1 MMMAVRYP
9 GIPTTTDGSGQ
20 VVHVETHI
28 TEGSAAYPITP
39 STSMGVGYGNA
50 YSNGVKNLWGTK
62 LAFLEPESE
71 HSSASAAEGFAVAG
85 GRVTNFTSGQGL
97 ILMKE
102 VLYVI
107 SGKRLPI
114 VFHIGSRAM
123 TSQSLNVHAGHD
135 DIMGVS
141 DVGWGILFARNAQE
155 AGDLALIARK
165 TAEVTSTPF
174 FNVQDGFL
182 TTHTIENTL
191 LCEPEF
197 MKEYIGDPADHLR
210 NLMDP
215 YNPVMTGVVQNQDS
229 YMKGKIAQRYF
240 TDTVKPTLLD
250 SMAQFTEAT
259 GRPYGLIDCYQME
272 DAEVCII
279 GIGSMIE
286 TTTTVIDDLRA
297 EGRKVGCI
305 HVTCYRP
312 FPGAELA
319 AAVANCKAVAV
330 LERMDDPMAE
340 SNPLTAEFKAAL
352 VDAMQG
358 MPGFSTLEKMPTVHS
373 GSYGLGSR
381 DITSGDI
388 AAIYDLLESDAAPR
402 YFSIG
407 INHPTALA
415 PVSGLDGR
423 PKGSFS
429 MRGHS
434 VGGFGSV
441 TTNKI
446 IATVSADLFGKT
458 VQAFPKYGSEKKGLP
473 TNFFL
478 TIADERIKIHHE
490 LDILD
495 FIAVQDVHAF
505 ETSNPL
511 KGLREGGTI
520 FLQSTANTDEEV
532 WQGLPEAARQN
543 ILENNIRILY
553 LDTAKIA
560 REVSSSVD
568 LIVRMQGI
576 ILLGI
581 FLRSTPFASQ
591 TPETELYSSIEDS
604 LRKYFGKRGE
614 KVVQENLTCVKRGY
628 AEVNII
634 QPEDAPNME
643 VSV

>member
-1 MMMAVRYP
+1 
-9 GIPTTTDGSGQ
+9 
-20 VVHVETHI
+20 
-28 TEGSAAYPITP
+28 
-39 STSMGVGYGNA
+39 
-50 YSNGVKNLWGTK
+50 
-62 LAFLEPESE
+62 
-71 HSSASAAEGFAVAG
+71 
-85 GRVTNFTSGQGL
+85 
-97 ILMKE
+97 
-102 VLYVI
+102 
-107 SGKRLPI
+107 
-114 VFHIGSRAM
+114 
-123 TSQSLNVHAGHD
+123 
-135 DIMGVS
+135 
-141 DVGWGILFARNAQE
+141 
-155 AGDLALIARK
+155 
-165 TAEVTSTPF
+165 
-174 FNVQDGFL
+174 
-182 TTHTIENTL
+182 
-191 LCEPEF
+191 
-197 MKEYIGDPADHLR
+197 
-210 NLMDP
+210 
-215 YNPVMTGVVQNQDS
+215 
-229 YMKGKIAQRYF
+229 
-240 TDTVKPTLLD
+240 
-250 SMAQFTEAT
+250 
-259 GRPYGLIDCYQME
+259 
-272 DAEVCII
+272 
-279 GIGSMIE
+279 
-286 TTTTVIDDLRA
+286 
-297 EGRKVGCI
+297 
-305 HVTCYRP
+305 
-312 FPGAELA
+312 
-319 AAVANCKAVAV
+319 
-330 LERMDDPMAE
+330 
-340 SNPLTAEFKAAL
+340 
-352 VDAMQG
+352 
-358 MPGFSTLEKMPTVHS
+358 
-373 GSYGLGSR
+373 
-381 DITSGDI
+381 
-388 AAIYDLLESDAAPR
+388 
-402 YFSIG
+402 
-407 INHPTALA
+407 
-415 PVSGLDGR
+415 
-423 PKGSFS
+423 

-568 LIVRMQGI
+568 LVIRMQGI

-591 TPETELYSSIEDS
+591 TPEAELYSSIEDS

-634 QPEDAPNME
+634 QPKDAPNME